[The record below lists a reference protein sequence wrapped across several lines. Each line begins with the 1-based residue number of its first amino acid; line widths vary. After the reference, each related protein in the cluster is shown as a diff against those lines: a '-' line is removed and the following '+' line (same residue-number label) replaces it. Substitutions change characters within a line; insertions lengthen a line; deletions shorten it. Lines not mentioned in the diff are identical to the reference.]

1 MKKSTNDPDWM
12 MNIEPEIKEL
22 RNKYKL
28 VYSILP
34 YFSCVV
40 SGGLAYAITS
50 SVDGDKHLMYI
61 TMSVCAI
68 VIVSTLIRYVIHV
81 VEDAHCSSLYKDICD
96 KKMMR
101 IYNKLINDCTETD
114 VD

>member
-61 TMSVCAI
+61 TISVC
-68 VIVSTLIRYVIHV
+68 VVVTVSTLIRYIIRV

-101 IYNKLINDCTETD
+101 IYNKLINDCTGTD